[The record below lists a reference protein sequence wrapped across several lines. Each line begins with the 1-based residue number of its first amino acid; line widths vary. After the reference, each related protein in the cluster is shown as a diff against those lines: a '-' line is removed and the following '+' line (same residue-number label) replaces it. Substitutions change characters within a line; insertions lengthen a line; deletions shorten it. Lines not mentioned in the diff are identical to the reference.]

1 MVTLLYAGSTLFHII
16 ALYYGL
22 MCVKHGEAL
31 FTRSSPRDILTSR
44 IEQKYWTVILGIL
57 SNLLLLAVMPM
68 YMLSPHFDAITWLNY
83 PFAVF
88 HILDG
93 FITALWHWFTLQ
105 EIKSGRLAR
114 YDRATR

>member
-44 IEQKYWTVILGIL
+44 IEQKYWTVILRIL

-68 YMLSPHFDAITWLNY
+68 YMLKSALRRHHLAQLPLRRLPHPRRLHHRPLALVY
-83 PFAVF
+83 P
-88 HILDG
+88 
-93 FITALWHWFTLQ
+93 
-105 EIKSGRLAR
+105 AR
-114 YDRATR
+114 DQVREARQI